1 MIDAGI
7 QKRLPIIGLVLLI
20 VATCW
25 VIQNKP
31 FRFGLDLSGGIRFL
45 LEAKPT
51 VAAPKITADKMETL
65 RSVLDRRVNKT
76 GTEENTVQKVGD
88 NRILIEIPGTY
99 DLDEARSVIGKTGNL
114 EFKAFDPES
123 KQFVST
129 GLTGADLSSAGASAG
144 QNGWQIDLTFNDAG
158 TQKFLDI
165 TRKLA
170 PFHGKLGIFFDGQL
184 QSAPNVKDVIS
195 GGQAVISGNFTRK
208 DAELVAD
215 ILKAGNLPMDIQI
228 IEESSIGPLLGKS
241 SLDKSLNGGL
251 IGLGAVIL
259 FMLLYYRLPGLF
271 ADVALII
278 YTLLLLAALK
288 LSPSSLSLSG
298 IAGIILS
305 IGMAVDANVLIF
317 ERTKEELISGRS
329 IEKAIQL
336 GFDRAFASIFDSN
349 MTTIMSCGVLYYFGT
364 GLVKGFAF
372 NLALGVALSFFTAV
386 FVTRTLMSLFPIHGN
401 ISLLFGI
408 NPNKIPPAVGA

>member
-1 MIDAGI
+1 MIDSGL
-7 QKRLPIIGLVLLI
+7 QKRLPLIGVVILI
-20 VATCW
+20 VLSCW
-25 VIQNKP
+25 VIQAKP

-45 LEAKPT
+45 LEARPT
-51 VAAPKITADKMETL
+51 VAAPKITTEKMDVL

-76 GTEENTVQKVGD
+76 GTEENVVQKVGE

-114 EFKAFDPES
+114 EFRAFDPVT

-129 GLTGADLSSAGASAG
+129 GLTGGDLSSAGASTG
-144 QNGWQIDLTFNDAG
+144 DKGWQIDLSFNDAG
-158 TQKFLDI
+158 TQKFMDI

-170 PFHGKLGIFFDGQL
+170 PIEGKLGIFFDGQL
-184 QSAPNVKDVIS
+184 QSAPVVHDIIA
-195 GGQAVISGNFTRK
+195 GGSANITGSFTRK
-208 DAELVAD
+208 EAEGMAD
-215 ILKAGNLPMDIQI
+215 ILKAGNLPVDIEI

-241 SLDKSLNGGL
+241 SLDKSLHGGL

-271 ADVALII
+271 ADVALVI

-305 IGMAVDANVLIF
+305 IGMAVDANILIF
-317 ERTKEELISGRS
+317 ERTKEELISGKP
-329 IEKAIQL
+329 IEKSIQL
-336 GFDRAFASIFDSN
+336 GFDRAFSSIFDSN
-349 MTTIMSCGVLYYFGT
+349 MTTILSCGVLYYFGT

-372 NLALGVALSFFTAV
+372 NLALGVALSFFTAI
-386 FVTRTLMSLFPIHGN
+386 FVTRTLMSLFPISGN
-401 ISLLFGI
+401 IPLIFGI
-408 NPNKIPPAVGA
+408 NPNKIQHTAV